1 MPILTAVAI
10 LVRIVANPLSNV
22 FQKQLTQRTA
32 EPLFIT
38 MATYGFLTLAG
49 PMLWPQIQVSGLS
62 GAFWSSML
70 ACAGLA
76 VVGNVFLVRAMHLG
90 DLSVLGPINAWKA
103 VVSML
108 VAVVVLGEIPGW
120 IGLAGV
126 VLIVAGSY
134 VVLKTKPIDTTTQ
147 ADLPTRN
154 RLGILARPDVR
165 FRLIALLCS
174 GVDGVFLKKAI
185 LLSTPFTAFF
195 YWCWLGFALSGVWVA
210 VSLRGRWR
218 AQTRLLVQ
226 QWPLAVGVFTS
237 VGLMQIATN
246 YAFSGTQVGYALA
259 LFQTSALL
267 SVLFGYRFFG
277 ETDIRRKLVGAAIMV
292 TGAALIVSS

>member
-10 LVRIVANPLSNV
+10 LVRIIANPLANV

-32 EPLFIT
+32 DPLFIT
-38 MATYGFLTLAG
+38 TATYGFLTLAC
-49 PMLWPQIQVSGLS
+49 LAFWPQIRVSGLS
-62 GAFWSSML
+62 GAFWFSML

-76 VVGNVFLVRAMHLG
+76 VVGNVFLVKAMHLG

-108 VAVVVLGEIPGW
+108 VAVVLLGEIPGW
-120 IGLAGV
+120 AGLAGV

-134 VVLKTKPIDTTTQ
+134 VVLKTKPISTEIG
-147 ADLPTRN
+147 LPTPRN
-154 RLGILARPDVR
+154 RLGVLARPDVR
-165 FRLIALLCS
+165 LRLIALVCS
-174 GVDGVFLKKAI
+174 GIDGVFLKKAI

-195 YWCWLGFALSGVWVA
+195 GWCGLGFILSGVWVA
-210 VSLRGRWR
+210 ASLRGQWR
-218 AQTRLLVQ
+218 TQTQLLLQ
-226 QWPLAVGVFTS
+226 QWPLVLGVFIS
-237 VGLMQIATN
+237 VGLMQVATN

-277 ETDIRRKLVGAAIMV
+277 ETDIRRKLIGAAIMV
-292 TGAALIVSS
+292 AGAALIVLA